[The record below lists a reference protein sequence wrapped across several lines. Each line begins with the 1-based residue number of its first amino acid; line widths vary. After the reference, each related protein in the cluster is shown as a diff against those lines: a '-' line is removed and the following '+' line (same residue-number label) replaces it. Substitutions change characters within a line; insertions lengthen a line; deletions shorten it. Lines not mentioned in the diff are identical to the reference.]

1 MQFDVSILSR
11 PNISESVVRELRRM
25 IVDGTLPAG
34 DRVNEVHLSRSLG
47 ISRTPL
53 REALGYL
60 VAEKALKIVP
70 RYGYYV
76 CPLTFEEFKDI
87 YRIRP
92 ILDPE
97 ALRLAGLPSPEKLD
111 HLEDLN
117 RRIGESNDLEE
128 TINLDDKWHLDL
140 LAGCPNRELVA
151 LIEQNIARTRR
162 YEMALMREQN
172 NVLNATDE
180 HSAIIDALRVGDLD
194 AACGALRR
202 NMQSGFEP
210 IAAWLKSRENP

>member
-1 MQFDVSILSR
+1 MQSSVSIFSR
-11 PNISESVVRELRRM
+11 PNISESVVVTLRRM

-60 VAEKALKIVP
+60 VAEKALKVVP
-70 RYGYYV
+70 RHGYYV
-76 CPLTFEEFKDI
+76 CPLTFDEFKDI
-87 YRIRP
+87 YSIRP

-97 ALRLAGLPSPEKLD
+97 ALRLAGIPSPERLD
-111 HLEDLN
+111 RLEELN

-128 TINLDDKWHLDL
+128 TINLDDKWHLEL

-172 NVLNATDE
+172 NVSNATDE
-180 HSAIIDALRVGDLD
+180 HTAIIAALRAGVLD
-194 AACGALRR
+194 EACYALRR

-210 IAAWLKSRENP
+210 IAAWLKFRENQ

>member
-1 MQFDVSILSR
+1 
-11 PNISESVVRELRRM
+11 M

-60 VAEKALKIVP
+60 VAEKALKVVP

-76 CPLTFEEFKDI
+76 CPLTFDEFKDI
-87 YRIRP
+87 YGIRP

-97 ALRLAGLPSPEKLD
+97 ALRLAGIPPPERLD
-111 HLEDLN
+111 RLGDLN

-140 LAGCPNRELVA
+140 LDGCPNRELVA
-151 LIEQNIARTRR
+151 LIEQNMARTRR

-172 NVLNATDE
+172 NVNNATDE
-180 HSAIIDALRVGDLD
+180 HTAIINALRRGDLD
-194 AACGALRR
+194 RACVALRR

-210 IAAWLKSRENP
+210 IAAWLKSRENQ